1 MKRFIRK
8 SWYTLTE
15 AANYLTQSTEDESK
29 VTVSDLLQ
37 LAMDNELSLSLRL
50 TRHLFHGMS
59 EGKVISPAYLIA
71 DGVTWNDAEE
81 VEVQSFARARIMKHG
96 GITIEMSP
104 RIVVIV
110 HHGGG
115 QRLLNHL
122 WARSI
127 EGTAPNTSK
136 VTIDEMLRSAI
147 AGPDAMFDE
156 SVTFAAD
163 VGKATTWTMPIS
175 AIPEDSYLVV
185 RTADL
190 DKLLS
195 QSAISES
202 AYQDIPPTTA
212 DDDSEIARLQRTVA
226 GLALGLMREYPKY
239 RHGDK
244 PNISKLT
251 DLATDHLRSEN
262 GDRPPHGFGKSTIS
276 DAIKAALERY
286 RELSE

>member
-1 MKRFIRK
+1 MNRFIRK

-15 AANYLTQSTEDESK
+15 AANYLTQSTEDESE

-50 TRHLFHGMS
+50 TRHLFHGRS
-59 EGKVISPAYLIA
+59 EGKVISPDYLIA
-71 DGVTWNDAEE
+71 DGVIWNDAGE
-81 VEVQSFARARIMKHG
+81 VEVQSLARARIMQHG
-96 GITIEMSP
+96 GFTIQMSP
-104 RIVVIV
+104 RIVIIV

-127 EGTAPNTSK
+127 EGSAPNTSK
-136 VTIDEMLRSAI
+136 VTIDDMLRSAV

-156 SVTFAAD
+156 FVTFAAA
-163 VGKATTWTMPIS
+163 VGKTTWTLPIS

-202 AYQDIPPTTA
+202 AYQDIPPTTT
-212 DDDSEIARLQRTVA
+212 DDDSEVARLQRTVA

-239 RHGDK
+239 RYGDK

-251 DLATDHLRSEN
+251 DLATDHLRSEH

-286 RELSE
+286 RDLNE